1 MKWLVLALAVAAIAT
16 SGAHAQSLP
25 YRSEDCGRFMVQME
39 MNQCAERNFQAAD
52 DALNQ
57 LYRAVMDSLR
67 DPRARQSLIAD
78 ERVWIVERD
87 AGCARETGPRETGGS
102 IWPLEFASCQTRA
115 TNSRIFFLQRR
126 LGQSQ
131 GRL

>member
-1 MKWLVLALAVAAIAT
+1 MKVFGAVAAGCMLWA
-16 SGAHAQSLP
+16 GAACAQAG
-25 YRSEDCGRFMVQME
+25 YRSEDCGRYMVQME

-57 LYRAVMDSLR
+57 LYRQIMDTLR

-78 ERVWIVERD
+78 ERVWITQRD
-87 AGCARETGPRETGGS
+87 AICAREAGPRETGGS
-102 IWPLEFASCQTRA
+102 IWPLEFATCQTRE
-115 TNSRIFFLQRR
+115 TNARIFYLQKR
-126 LGQSQ
+126 LAQSQ